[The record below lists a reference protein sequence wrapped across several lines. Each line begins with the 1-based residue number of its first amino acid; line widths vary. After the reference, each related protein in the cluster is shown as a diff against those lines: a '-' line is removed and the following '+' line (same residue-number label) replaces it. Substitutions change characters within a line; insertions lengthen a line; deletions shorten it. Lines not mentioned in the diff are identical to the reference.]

1 MASDIRA
8 SALIAPIHVAEY
20 LARRLFEV
28 GIRAVHGV
36 PGDHNLVAL
45 DYLEHCG
52 LSWVGNCNELNA
64 GYAADGYAR
73 IKGIS
78 TLFTSFGVGE
88 LSALNAI
95 AGAFTEFVP
104 ILHVVGTPPTY
115 SQRNDR
121 QLHNPLGNG
130 NPNTFTDMSRS
141 ISCAVVALSDPADIP
156 DQIDHAI
163 RECWV
168 QSKPVYIALP
178 ADMVQQQVEGDR
190 LRTPIDL
197 SYPPNDPDKEDYV
210 VDVVLRYMQAA
221 RNAIILVDACAIRHR
236 ALLETHDLVERSQ
249 LPTFVSPMGKGAVNE
264 ALPNYCGVYAGD
276 GSDDEVRER
285 VETADLVLSIGAMK
299 NDFATPGFSYRVSE
313 LSTIDFHSNI
323 VRVKYSEYPELR
335 MNGVI
340 RKIVERLPQLHIVP
354 GPTPSNNIP
363 FHRRDNREELT
374 HTWFWRHMARWLQP
388 NDIVI
393 TETGTPN
400 FGIWEARFPPNVTAI
415 NQVLWNSAGYATA
428 ATEGAALAAQEL
440 MTLRPNRKLRT
451 ILFTTDASLKLTAQ
465 EISTMIRKSLTPI
478 IFIIC
483 SDGSTTDRLLHRP
496 EATSTTTSPWRYKDL
511 IPALGAEKGSFQSA
525 TVHTRKQVQ
534 ALFADGSFNEAKCLQ
549 FVELRMAK
557 DDAPVGLRAGAG
569 RKEHQDVQA

>member
-1 MASDIRA
+1 MS
-8 SALIAPIHVAEY
+8 
-20 LARRLFEV
+20 
-28 GIRAVHGV
+28 
-36 PGDHNLVAL
+36 
-45 DYLEHCG
+45 
-52 LSWVGNCNELNA
+52 
-64 GYAADGYAR
+64 
-73 IKGIS
+73 
-78 TLFTSFGVGE
+78 
-88 LSALNAI
+88 
-95 AGAFTEFVP
+95 
-104 ILHVVGTPPTY
+104 
-115 SQRNDR
+115 R
-121 QLHNPLGNG
+121 QL
-130 NPNTFTDMSRS
+130 
-141 ISCAVVALSDPADIP
+141 SCAVVALSDPADIP

-168 QSKPVYIALP
+168 QSRPVYIALP

-190 LRTPIDL
+190 LRAPIDL

-221 RNAIILVDACAIRHR
+221 KNAIILVDACTIRHR

-299 NDFATPGFSYRVSE
+299 NDFATPGFSYRISE
-313 LSTIDFHSNI
+313 LSTIDFHSNL
-323 VRVKYSEYPELR
+323 VRVKYSEYPDLR

-340 RKIVERLPQLHIVP
+340 RKIVDRLPQLHIVP

-428 ATEGAALAAQEL
+428 ATQGAALAAQEI
-440 MTLRPNRKLRT
+440 MTLRPNRRLRT
-451 ILFTTDASLKLTAQ
+451 ILFTGDGTFQLTAQ
-465 EISTMIRKSLTPI
+465 EVSTMIRKNLTPI
-478 IFIIC
+478 IFII
-483 SDGSTTDRLLHRP
+483 SNDGATSERLLHHRP
-496 EATSTTTSPWRYKDL
+496 TETSQKADSRWRYKDL
-511 IPALGAEKGSFQSA
+511 IPALGAEKGTYQSA
-525 TVHTRKQVQ
+525 AVSTRKQVQ
-534 ALFADGSFNEAKCLQ
+534 ALFADASFNEARCLQ
-549 FVELRMAK
+549 FVELRMATN
-557 DDAPVGLRAGAG
+557 DAPVGLRAGAVPLQIAPSYSAASSSRG
-569 RKEHQDVQA
+569 PSPMPSTLMRHGSASTYGTRSTEAT